1 MGSGHPINF
10 LSPLRDLERVSRYPP
25 VLVWEE
31 ENREECQLRVVGEY
45 EPSIEKRCWCE
56 SIVLVEQVIIE
67 AQCHHTVLYSEQWS
81 QAHGKLGTRCRHF
94 HARRHRTI
102 RHDIP
107 TNGLSKLKVR
117 SDYPTGLHFWNNQL
131 TCISSSLSSTTEVL
145 NLGHDASQGFV
156 MNGPEHS
163 MLRQGECSS
172 EERPQRGCFL
182 ERPLQPLTALTCPA
196 Y

>member
-1 MGSGHPINF
+1 MGNWGRGAGIST
-10 LSPLRDLERVSRYPP
+10 RVAIA
-25 VLVWEE
+25 
-31 ENREECQLRVVGEY
+31 
-45 EPSIEKRCWCE
+45 PSD
-56 SIVLVEQVIIE
+56 
-67 AQCHHTVLYSEQWS
+67 
-81 QAHGKLGTRCRHF
+81 
-94 HARRHRTI
+94 TI
-102 RHDIP
+102 FP

-117 SDYPTGLHFWNNQL
+117 SDYLTGLHFWNNQL

-163 MLRQGECSS
+163 MLRQGESSS